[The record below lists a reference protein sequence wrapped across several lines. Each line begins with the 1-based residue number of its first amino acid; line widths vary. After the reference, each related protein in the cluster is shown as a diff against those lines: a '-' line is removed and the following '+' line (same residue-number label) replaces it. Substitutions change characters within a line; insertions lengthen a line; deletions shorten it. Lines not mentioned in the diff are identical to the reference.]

1 MKCWHNDPFLASRL
15 TSEAGD
21 CVWRVL
27 QKGIEKCA
35 QAYLPG
41 RGVNRDQLG
50 GSPRARPYHCTTVGL
65 TLAIA
70 PNVGDSTVQF
80 MCVGS
85 AFALTLYK
93 QTKVRIHRHPSP
105 FALVGHKYLQL
116 TYKH

>member
-1 MKCWHNDPFLASRL
+1 MYGELVQRC
-15 TSEAGD
+15 
-21 CVWRVL
+21 
-27 QKGIEKCA
+27 IENCG

-50 GSPRARPYHCTTVGL
+50 GSPRARPFHCTSVGL

-93 QTKVRIHRHPSP
+93 QSKIRISLSLIPTFSV
-105 FALVGHKYLQL
+105 LNSHKCNFYDI
-116 TYKH
+116 T

>member
-1 MKCWHNDPFLASRL
+1 MYGELVQRC
-15 TSEAGD
+15 
-21 CVWRVL
+21 
-27 QKGIEKCA
+27 IEKCC

-50 GSPRARPYHCTTVGL
+50 GSPRARPFHCTTVGL

-93 QTKVRIHRHPSP
+93 QSKIRISLSYHLSLSP
-105 FALVGHKYLQL
+105 IVTSA
-116 TYKH
+116 TCMTSYK

>member
-1 MKCWHNDPFLASRL
+1 MYGELVQRCIVKC
-15 TSEAGD
+15 G
-21 CVWRVL
+21 
-27 QKGIEKCA
+27 

-50 GSPRARPYHCTTVGL
+50 GSPRARPFHCTSVGL

-93 QTKVRIHRHPSP
+93 QSKIRISLSYQPSP
-105 FALVGHKYLQL
+105 QCKCNLYDI
-116 TYKH
+116 T

>member
-1 MKCWHNDPFLASRL
+1 MYGEFYKKVLKNAS
-15 TSEAGD
+15 
-21 CVWRVL
+21 
-27 QKGIEKCA
+27 
-35 QAYLPG
+35 AYLPG

-93 QTKVRIHRHPSP
+93 QTKVRIHQHPSP
-105 FALVGHKYLQL
+105 FALVGHKY
-116 TYKH
+116 

>member
-1 MKCWHNDPFLASRL
+1 MYGELVQIC
-15 TSEAGD
+15 
-21 CVWRVL
+21 
-27 QKGIEKCA
+27 IENCG

-50 GSPRARPYHCTTVGL
+50 GSPRARPFHCTSIGL

-93 QTKVRIHRHPSP
+93 QSKIRYPSLSNLP
-105 FALVGHKYLQL
+105 SLFKSQEHLVSQS
-116 TYKH
+116 

>member
-1 MKCWHNDPFLASRL
+1 MSD
-15 TSEAGD
+15 AGD
-21 CVWRVL
+21 CVCRVV
-27 QKGIEKCA
+27 QRCIEKCC

-50 GSPRARPYHCTTVGL
+50 GSPRARPFHCTSVGL

-93 QTKVRIHRHPSP
+93 QSKIRSSSLSILCPSMYL
-105 FALVGHKYLQL
+105 LVTSFL
-116 TYKH
+116 TNAEKLHIFVCVNL